1 VISKIELKIYKTV
14 EKVMKFKIFY
24 CVLFLAILSVSLLFS
39 SFSSK
44 PNTSTY
50 NTRDILNKILEATA
64 NIKTLRYDLL
74 RNERIKGRM
83 SYTESQVKLQ
93 VSPRKIYLSMHGPEV
108 LWIEGTNTGEALVN
122 PGTFPYFNL
131 NLDPMGSLMRKNQHH
146 TLNEIGIQ
154 YLADILKDGI
164 KRAGDNINKYFI
176 ITGEEIRDG
185 RPCYKLSITFP
196 DFGWEQY
203 TVEKGENITTIARK
217 LHVSEYMILEN
228 NPKYSW
234 YNDVKPN
241 QIIKV
246 PNAFARLIMM
256 SIDKEWFF
264 PVSTNVF
271 DDKGLFETYDYKNLK
286 INSVISPEEFTKGY
300 QGYHF

>member
-1 VISKIELKIYKTV
+1 
-14 EKVMKFKIFY
+14 MKFKILY
-24 CVLFLAILSVSLLFS
+24 CGLFLAIPIIGLLFS
-39 SFSSK
+39 SFSPR
-44 PNTSTY
+44 PNTSAY
-50 NTRDILNKILEATA
+50 NTREVLKKILEATA
-64 NIKTLRYDLL
+64 NIKTLRYDLV

-83 SYTESQVKLQ
+83 TYTESQVKLQ
-93 VSPRKIYLSMHGPEV
+93 VSPRNIYISMHGPEV
-108 LWIEGTNTGEALVN
+108 LWIQGANNGEALVN

-146 TLNEIGIQ
+146 TINEIGIQ
-154 YLADILKDGI
+154 YLADILKDGMR
-164 KRAGDNINKYFI
+164 RAGDNIDKYFAI
-176 ITGEEIRDG
+176 VGEEIRDG

-196 DFGWEQY
+196 DFAWGEY

-217 LHVSEYMILEN
+217 LHLSEYMILEN
-228 NPKYSW
+228 NPKFSW
-234 YNDVKPN
+234 YNDVKAN

-246 PNAFARLIMM
+246 PNAFAKLILM

-286 INSVISPEEFTKGY
+286 INSIISPEEFTKEY
-300 QGYHF
+300 KGYHF